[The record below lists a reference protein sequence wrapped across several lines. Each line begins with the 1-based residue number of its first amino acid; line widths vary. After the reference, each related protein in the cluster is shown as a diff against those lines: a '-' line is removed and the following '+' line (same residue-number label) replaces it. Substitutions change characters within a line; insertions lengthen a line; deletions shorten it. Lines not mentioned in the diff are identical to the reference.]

1 MIFLVLAVSMVV
13 VMTVGSSCP
22 KYQVAHLAPDNST
35 VCCLPVIF
43 CGVDHQ
49 VVNCAQNGSKD
60 ECKPGI
66 PGMRNSYNS
75 SSLDENRK
83 MCFLYMEKKHDV
95 CPPEDTLIID
105 TSMATDGMACRY
117 DETQCF
123 FGVPARHSRKV
134 RECAKD
140 EELNGLTGECTP
152 CGPLRYK
159 PDLCGSCVWN
169 ETAWRLSQDKKIR
182 PVSPDVSGTITDDPT
197 VNMENTSED
206 NSPVG
211 SKGYDIQIDNS
222 TGSVEASS
230 ETAEKQDNN
239 LVAVVVPVILV
250 VVIVAVV
257 IAIFLYVKR
266 QIKKGDNHSMIVRF
280 YHRVLPRKGAEY
292 TDGIQH
298 AAGQQDEELG
308 MDLNS
313 RPEGRGQ
320 CSRQDSPRFNSTDK
334 PRQIVAPM
342 QRGAS
347 QDDSYLN
354 GDASI
359 PYQDMSMLPSSPD
372 ACTEEDHNTSVPLL
386 DSGACAQS
394 MDQTNQKSP

>member
-1 MIFLVLAVSMVV
+1 MVV

-43 CGVDHQ
+43 CG

-95 CPPEDTLIID
+95 CPP
-105 TSMATDGMACRY
+105 
-117 DETQCF
+117 
-123 FGVPARHSRKV
+123 
-134 RECAKD
+134 
-140 EELNGLTGECTP
+140 ECTP

-298 AAGQQDEELG
+298 AAGQQDE
-308 MDLNS
+308 
-313 RPEGRGQ
+313 
-320 CSRQDSPRFNSTDK
+320 
-334 PRQIVAPM
+334 AM

-394 MDQTNQKSP
+394 IT